1 MRSGQQT
8 YIAPH
13 GSVDDRRF
21 EVVAKFLVVWP
32 IPLLALRALGTP
44 KVSLKRKSGR
54 MGGKGLH
61 NIGRTCTS
69 RTLYVFR
76 TLHRKGI
83 GIAASRD

>member
-1 MRSGQQT
+1 MRSEQQT

-13 GSVDDRRF
+13 GSIDDRRF

-32 IPLLALRALGTP
+32 IPLLALRTLKLP
-44 KVSLKRKSGR
+44 KISLKRKSRR